1 MLCENQPIN
10 SGRHT
15 NRLFFTRDVVTV
27 NLLCEIRNECKR
39 ALIFCGCKRKR
50 VTEKKKSKDISYD
63 ELSFISTTSIV
74 INFSCPLAACTLFVC
89 SFICKFISSSKRKRK
104 YMCEALLTR
113 AVQHNSVQSH
123 AYKKKMR
130 TTIEQTCLPG
140 IVHIDLFQSEKP
152 MTMTFLIESF
162 GDEMPSIDMSC
173 ELYSFTH
180 IWHWHFSWLRLFSS
194 ACIQSNDD
202 DHLAIAC
209 AQTDSSQAQIQI
221 CHNNNN
227 KNQNKSELNEEKDSR
242 EKKARTN

>member
-1 MLCENQPIN
+1 MQTKASYREKEIK
-10 SGRHT
+10 RHFLRWMKFYLNHEHCYQFELPT
-15 NRLFFTRDVVTV
+15 CCMHSVCLFIYLQIHFQFQKETKVYVR
-27 NLLCEIRNECKR
+27 
-39 ALIFCGCKRKR
+39 
-50 VTEKKKSKDISYD
+50 S
-63 ELSFISTTSIV
+63 V
-74 INFSCPLAACTLFVC
+74 INACRPTQL
-89 SFICKFISSSKRKRK
+89 SSIA
-104 YMCEALLTR
+104 CI
-113 AVQHNSVQSH
+113 Q
-123 AYKKKMR
+123 KKMR
-130 TTIEQTCLPG
+130 TPIEQTCLPG